1 MKLSDILLLTLF
13 FVMGSMIFAI
23 KQMQEAIAPAEKT
36 MPVPAIK
43 PQAKPL
49 PKASPKPTSPVPALR
64 LEMSTPDKAGSYDRL
79 SLEEFLA
86 ENPQSLST
94 RETAPQNAVEQIP
107 DAESVLQR
115 PRKTPRKDQGDQANL
130 ETMPPTIQL
139 SNFQYEIAEPV
150 SLKALPQI
158 DESLFLDR
166 VVNMAEASPLQPD
179 SRGCG
184 TLNHT
189 LKSAPK
195 YAKIRSVGME
205 RKLTERTSI
214 GVEYVYKDGCYKN
227 AIAPL
232 KSLDMPGDDGV
243 NLRVNMRF

>member
-23 KQMQEAIAPAEKT
+23 KKMQAANGGGTAT
-36 MPVPAIK
+36 VPVPVIK
-43 PQAKPL
+43 PEVEAAPL
-49 PKASPKPTSPVPALR
+49 PEASLPKLR
-64 LEMSTPDKAGSYDRL
+64 LEMSGPATAGSYGRL
-79 SLEEFLA
+79 SLDEFLA
-86 ENPQSLST
+86 KGAPTIDIPTLDI
-94 RETAPQNAVEQIP
+94 RDTAPKA
-107 DAESVLQR
+107 SVKQEPQPGSVIKR
-115 PRKTPRKDQGDQANL
+115 PRKDSGDQA
-130 ETMPPTIQL
+130 
-139 SNFQYEIAEPV
+139 
-150 SLKALPQI
+150 SLKAKPFLNLAAG
-158 DESLFLDR
+158 DFETAASVKLASLTTVEDIRFMDQ

-184 TLNHT
+184 TLNHN

-195 YAKIRSVGME
+195 HAKVRSVGME
-205 RKLTERTSI
+205 RQITNRASI

-232 KSLDMPGDDGV
+232 QSLNMPGDDGV